1 VVNTVAPWLAPN
13 EAEARVLHVQT
24 KLHKWAAAQ
33 QDKTFHD
40 LFNLVCDPATLQVAW
55 QRVRANRGS
64 RTAGVDGR
72 TRAYVEQQVGVARFL
87 EQLRGSLKDGTYRPQ
102 PVRERLIPKPGSGKK
117 RRLGIATLRDRVV
130 QMALKLVLEPIFEPD
145 QYQSSYAYRPGRRT
159 WDAVAEVVHFIN
171 NGYQWV
177 IEGDVENCFDAIPHR
192 VVVER
197 VRRRISDRR
206 ILGLVKA
213 FLRAGVLT
221 ELGRLERT
229 PTGTPQG
236 GIASPLFAN
245 LALSA
250 LDEPFHQAWQATSK
264 YRNQRTYLR
273 SRGRATAKL
282 IRYSDDFVIVVAGT
296 REQAEALRDQTAEIL
311 AAQGLRLSASKT
323 LITHVDQGF
332 DFLGVRIQRR
342 QRKQR
347 SPCAYTFISKPA
359 FQTAKRKIKALTRR
373 HTRNFSLRELLVM
386 VNRILRG
393 VANYFRF
400 AAGKRTLH
408 YLGYYAWW
416 RVMRWL
422 RAKHPKATWTWL
434 RKRYFG
440 KDKLAEAGVTLFRPD
455 SVKVAPYRYR
465 GTKIATPWNAE
476 QMAATR
482 TAFPHVIDE
491 RAGLEWLQ
499 GVLF

>member
-1 VVNTVAPWLAPN
+1 
-13 EAEARVLHVQT
+13 
-24 KLHKWAAAQ
+24 
-33 QDKTFHD
+33 
-40 LFNLVCDPATLQVAW
+40 
-55 QRVRANRGS
+55 
-64 RTAGVDGR
+64 
-72 TRAYVEQQVGVARFL
+72 
-87 EQLRGSLKDGTYRPQ
+87 
-102 PVRERLIPKPGSGKK
+102 
-117 RRLGIATLRDRVV
+117 
-130 QMALKLVLEPIFEPD
+130 M
-145 QYQSSYAYRPGRRT
+145 
-159 WDAVAEVVHFIN
+159 
-171 NGYQWV
+171 
-177 IEGDVENCFDAIPHR
+177 
-192 VVVER
+192 
-197 VRRRISDRR
+197 
-206 ILGLVKA
+206 
-213 FLRAGVLT
+213 
-221 ELGRLERT
+221 
-229 PTGTPQG
+229 
-236 GIASPLFAN
+236 ASPLFAN

-250 LDEPFHQAWQATSK
+250 LDEPFDAAWRATSK

-273 SRGRATAKL
+273 SKGQATYKL
-282 IRYSDDFVIVVAGT
+282 IRYSDDFVILVAGT
-296 REQAEALRDQTAEIL
+296 REQAEALRERAAQIL

-342 QRKQR
+342 PRRGK
-347 SPCAYTFISKPA
+347 SPCAYTFMSKPA

-422 RAKHPKATWTWL
+422 RAKHPKVTWTWF

-465 GTKIATPWNAE
+465 GTKIATPWKHRADGNHPCRLPA
-476 QMAATR
+476 R
-482 TAFPHVIDE
+482 HR
-491 RAGLEWLQ
+491 RAGGP
-499 GVLF
+499 GVAARSPVRMTATGMPVESPVPGQPARRVRRCGAGKRGGNAGTAPHLDPTPARQLWVSAQTLGPSGP

>member
-1 VVNTVAPWLAPN
+1 LELCLVQGRSVVNTAAPWLAPN

-24 KLHKWAAAQ
+24 KLHKWATSE

-87 EQLRGSLKDGTYRPQ
+87 EELRGSLKDGTYRPQ

-197 VRRRISDRR
+197 VRRRITDRR

-213 FLRAGVLT
+213 FLKAGVLT
-221 ELGRLERT
+221 ELGQLERT
-229 PTGTPQG
+229 RP
-236 GIASPLFAN
+236 ARRKA
-245 LALSA
+245 
-250 LDEPFHQAWQATSK
+250 AWV
-264 YRNQRTYLR
+264 RLH
-273 SRGRATAKL
+273 
-282 IRYSDDFVIVVAGT
+282 
-296 REQAEALRDQTAEIL
+296 LRDWM
-311 AAQGLRLSASKT
+311 S
-323 LITHVDQGF
+323 
-332 DFLGVRIQRR
+332 
-342 QRKQR
+342 
-347 SPCAYTFISKPA
+347 C
-359 FQTAKRKIKALTRR
+359 
-373 HTRNFSLRELLVM
+373 
-386 VNRILRG
+386 
-393 VANYFRF
+393 
-400 AAGKRTLH
+400 
-408 YLGYYAWW
+408 
-416 RVMRWL
+416 
-422 RAKHPKATWTWL
+422 
-434 RKRYFG
+434 
-440 KDKLAEAGVTLFRPD
+440 
-455 SVKVAPYRYR
+455 KV
-465 GTKIATPWNAE
+465 G
-476 QMAATR
+476 
-482 TAFPHVIDE
+482 
-491 RAGLEWLQ
+491 GS
-499 GVLF
+499 GGSG